1 MTRINAHFAAAS
13 FCFFLFSLRAMSQ
26 PTQMRMDCTEFNNVT
41 RTSPY
46 LSNRDTVL
54 STLRNRSSL
63 GSYSNATAGLSPN
76 TIYGMFLCR
85 GDLNRTSCSECV
97 NATTLEIYESCFYR
111 KTALVISN
119 ECIVRYSNT
128 SFFTLVED
136 VPNTARYSPDSSLDS
151 PQFFNRTLPEKLD
164 ELILRASLSSS
175 LPVPYFVEDREHVT
189 QLEGSYDLHAMVQCS
204 PDLDP
209 RNCTVCLN
217 LAVQRLSE
225 CCSHALFVRIFF
237 TKCLITYEISA
248 LQPNITSLG
257 VTEGNG
263 IFGGTFIAIM
273 TTLVLPLMVL

>member
-1 MTRINAHFAAAS
+1 MTRLNTHFVAAS

-26 PTQMRMDCTEFNNVT
+26 PTQMRIDCTEFNNVT

-54 STLRNRSSL
+54 STLRNRSSI
-63 GSYSNATAGLSPN
+63 GGYSNATAGVGGPN

-97 NATTLEIYESCFYR
+97 NATVLEIYESCFYR
-111 KTALVISN
+111 KTALIISN

-136 VPNTARYSPDSSLDS
+136 VPSTARYSPNKSLGS
-151 PQFFNRTLPEKLD
+151 PQFFNRTLPEKL
-164 ELILRASLSSS
+164 EKLILKASLSST
-175 LPVPYFVEDREHVT
+175 LPVPYFVEDQERVT

-217 LAVQRLSE
+217 LAVQRLSK
-225 CCSHALFVRIFF
+225 CCSHAEFARIFF
-237 TKCLITYEISA
+237 TKCLISYEISA
-248 LQPNITSLG
+248 LQPNVTSLG
-257 VTEGNG
+257 VTE
-263 IFGGTFIAIM
+263 
-273 TTLVLPLMVL
+273 V